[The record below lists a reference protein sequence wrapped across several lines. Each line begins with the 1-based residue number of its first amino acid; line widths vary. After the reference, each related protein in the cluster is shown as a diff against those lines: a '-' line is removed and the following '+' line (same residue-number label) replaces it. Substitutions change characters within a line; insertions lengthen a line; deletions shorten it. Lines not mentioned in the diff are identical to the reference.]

1 MYKVILI
8 IRYLFKKQISYLASI
23 AVALC
28 VFIVTVVMTIMT
40 GLLTEF
46 KQKNHNF
53 VGDCIVGTESLVGFP
68 YYEDFM
74 KILEQSDFVEAVSPV
89 IKSYALVSLD
99 GTERSRGIEIM
110 GIDPVRHGKVTGFG
124 KTLHY
129 NKDNVSKV
137 FEPVYEPALAG
148 CVVGVDLW
156 LARDAWGEYS
166 YASEPAKAALAIT
179 CFPLTA
185 KGALARA
192 GADIVNTKIF
202 YYSDT
207 SQSGLARVDGS
218 IIYLPFDDAQVLC
231 GMAGTDKRASAV
243 YIKFRPD
250 VKLAAG
256 REKTALL
263 WKKFAEEKTGN
274 KPTDLL
280 KAVTVKSWKDYRRM
294 FVAAMEKEYTM
305 VAIMFALVGITTVCI
320 VFVVLYMIVSHKSKD
335 IGILKSVGASKADVV
350 ELFCGFSVMVGLLG
364 SFVGIICGWV
374 FLLRINW
381 IENWLFE
388 HFGFQLWD
396 RTIYAIGGIPN
407 EIEPKL
413 LAAIILAAVAVCL
426 AGAFLPSRYAA
437 KLEPVQSLQ
446 VSQL

>member
-8 IRYLFKKQISYLASI
+8 IRYLFKKQISYLASL

-28 VFIVTVVMTIMT
+28 VFIVTVVMTVMT
-40 GLLTEF
+40 GLLSEF

-68 YYEDFM
+68 GYEDFV
-74 KILEQSDFVEAVSPV
+74 KILEQCDFVEGVSPV

-110 GIDPVRHGKVTGFG
+110 GIDPVKHSKVTSFG
-124 KTLHY
+124 KTLYY
-129 NKDNVSKV
+129 NRDKASKA
-137 FEPVYEPALAG
+137 FEPAYDPALAG

-156 LARDAWGEYS
+156 LVRNAWGEYS
-166 YASEPAKAALAIT
+166 YAPVPAKAALAIT

-185 KGALARA
+185 KGALAKA
-192 GADIVNTKIF
+192 GTDMVNTKIF

-207 SQSGLARVDGS
+207 SRSGLARVDGS
-218 IIYLPFDDAQVLC
+218 IIYLPFGDAQMLC
-231 GMAGTDKRASAV
+231 GMAGTDKRTNAI
-243 YIKFRPD
+243 YIKFKPG

-256 REKTALL
+256 CEKVALL
-263 WKKFAEEKTGN
+263 WKNFAAEKTAD
-274 KPTDLL
+274 KSVDLL
-280 KAVTVKSWKDYRRM
+280 KTVTVKSWKDYRRT

-305 VAIMFALVGITTVCI
+305 VAVMFALVGITTVCI

-350 ELFCGFSVMVGLLG
+350 ELFCGFAVTVGLLG
-364 SFVGIICGWV
+364 SCVGIIGGWL
-374 FLLRINW
+374 FLLRINK

-396 RTIYAIGGIPN
+396 RTIYAIGSIPN
-407 EIEPKL
+407 EVEPKL
-413 LAAIILAAVAVCL
+413 LVVITLAAVAVCL
-426 AGAFLPSRYAA
+426 AGAFVPSRYAA